1 MTAKGIAYLDARIEK
16 GSFQATPD
24 NPISWTEEF
33 KVTQEEAEAFADPN
47 FIIAGLIVQGQLH
60 IIAAEPNGGKT
71 TVFFYLAG
79 EMVANGFRVVYVHA
93 DVSAGDS
100 KEFVEKAEKEG
111 ISLLLPDMK
120 VGKSMADIVAKLENQ
135 NKTASDLSGVVFIFD
150 TLKKMADLINKSA
163 TKRIMSTLRGLTAKG
178 ATVICL
184 AHTNKY
190 PDKNGRPVFE
200 GTGDVRSDAD
210 NLIYLIPDKHSDG
223 SMTVSVEP
231 DKQRA
236 ALEKMSFKISPERE
250 VTRLDEYQDIAGR
263 KQAQNQK
270 EKDQS
275 VIEKVTVAIR
285 AGKSKQSDIIK
296 DCKANGL
303 SERQSR
309 NVLKRYAKGQAKLWN
324 VRRGAENNSLLY
336 ELCENPL
343 PL

>member
-1 MTAKGIAYLDARIEK
+1 MTAKGIAYLDARVEK

-250 VTRLDEYQDIAGR
+250 VTRLDEYQDIVGR

-275 VIEKVTVAIR
+275 VIEKVADAIR
-285 AGKSKQSDIIK
+285 AGKSKQSDIIQ
-296 DCKANGL
+296 DCKVNGL

-309 NVLKRYAKGQAKLWN
+309 KVLIRYSNGIDKQWSET
-324 VRRGAENNSLLY
+324 RGHENNSLWY
-336 ELCENPL
+336 ELL
-343 PL
+343 

>member
-1 MTAKGIAYLDARIEK
+1 MTAKGIAYLDARVEK

-250 VTRLDEYQDIAGR
+250 VILLDEYQDIAGR

-275 VIEKVTVAIR
+275 VIEKIAVAIR
-285 AGKSKQSDIIK
+285 AGKRKQSDIIQ
-296 DCKANGL
+296 DCKVNGL

-309 NVLKRYAKGQAKLWN
+309 KVLIRYSNGIDKQWSET
-324 VRRGAENNSLLY
+324 RGHENNSLWY
-336 ELCENPL
+336 ELL
-343 PL
+343 

>member
-1 MTAKGIAYLDARIEK
+1 
-16 GSFQATPD
+16 
-24 NPISWTEEF
+24 
-33 KVTQEEAEAFADPN
+33 
-47 FIIAGLIVQGQLH
+47 
-60 IIAAEPNGGKT
+60 
-71 TVFFYLAG
+71 
-79 EMVANGFRVVYVHA
+79 
-93 DVSAGDS
+93 
-100 KEFVEKAEKEG
+100 
-111 ISLLLPDMK
+111 
-120 VGKSMADIVAKLENQ
+120 MADIVAKLENQ

-250 VTRLDEYQDIAGR
+250 VTRLDDYQDIAGR

-309 NVLKRYAKGQAKLWN
+309 NVLKRYSKGIDKQWSET
-324 VRRGAENNSLLY
+324 RGHENNSLWY
-336 ELCENPL
+336 ELL
-343 PL
+343 

>member
-1 MTAKGIAYLDARIEK
+1 MTAKGIAYLDARVEK

-163 TKRIMSTLRGLTAKG
+163 TKRIMSTLRGAYGKRSNGNLLG
-178 ATVICL
+178 A
-184 AHTNKY
+184 H
-190 PDKNGRPVFE
+190 
-200 GTGDVRSDAD
+200 
-210 NLIYLIPDKHSDG
+210 
-223 SMTVSVEP
+223 
-231 DKQRA
+231 Q
-236 ALEKMSFKISPERE
+236 
-250 VTRLDEYQDIAGR
+250 
-263 KQAQNQK
+263 
-270 EKDQS
+270 
-275 VIEKVTVAIR
+275 
-285 AGKSKQSDIIK
+285 
-296 DCKANGL
+296 
-303 SERQSR
+303 
-309 NVLKRYAKGQAKLWN
+309 
-324 VRRGAENNSLLY
+324 
-336 ELCENPL
+336 
-343 PL
+343 

>member
-1 MTAKGIAYLDARIEK
+1 MTDKGLLYLDARVPKREIVE
-16 GSFQATPD
+16 TP
-24 NPISWTEEF
+24 NPLDRLEDF
-33 KVTQEEAEAFADPN
+33 VVTQEEAEKFANPD
-47 FIIAGLIVQGQLH
+47 FIIDGLIVRGQLH
-60 IIAAEPNGGKT
+60 IIAAAPNGGKT
-71 TVFFYLAG
+71 TIFFHLAAEIVSKG
-79 EMVANGFRVVYVHA
+79 FDVAYVHA
-93 DVSAGDS
+93 DISGGDA
-100 KEFVEKAEKEG
+100 KEFVRQAYRAQIK
-111 ISLLLPDMK
+111 LLLPDMK
-120 VGKSMADIVAKLENQ
+120 AGMSMNDVVLRLEKINNTQ
-135 NKTASDLSGVVFIFD
+135 MDLSGQVFIFD
-150 TLKKMADLINKSA
+150 TLKKMTDVINKSA
-163 TKRIMSTLRGLTAKG
+163 TKRLLGTLRGLTAKG

-190 PDKNGRPVFE
+190 NGKDGKPIYE

-275 VIEKVTVAIR
+275 VIEKVADAIR
-285 AGKSKQSDIIK
+285 AGKSKQSDIIQ
-296 DCKANGL
+296 DCKVNGL

-309 NVLKRYAKGQAKLWN
+309 NVLKRYSKGIDKQWSET
-324 VRRGAENNSLLY
+324 RGHENNSLWY
-336 ELCENPL
+336 ELL
-343 PL
+343 

>member
-1 MTAKGIAYLDARIEK
+1 MTAKGIAYLDARLEK

-79 EMVANGFRVVYVHA
+79 EMVAKGFRVVYVHA

-250 VTRLDEYQDIAGR
+250 VTRLDEYQDIVGR

-296 DCKANGL
+296 DCKANDL

-309 NVLKRYAKGQAKLWN
+309 NVLKRYSKGIDKQWSET
-324 VRRGAENNSLLY
+324 RGHENNSLWY
-336 ELCENPL
+336 ELL
-343 PL
+343 

>member
-1 MTAKGIAYLDARIEK
+1 MTAKGIAYLDARLEK

-79 EMVANGFRVVYVHA
+79 EMVAKGFRVVYVHA

-296 DCKANGL
+296 DCKANDL

-309 NVLKRYAKGQAKLWN
+309 NVLKRYSKGIDKQWSET
-324 VRRGAENNSLLY
+324 RGHENNSLWY
-336 ELCENPL
+336 ELL
-343 PL
+343 

>member
-16 GSFQATPD
+16 GSFQATPN
-24 NPISWTEEF
+24 NPLSWTEEF

-47 FIIAGLIVQGQLH
+47 FIIDGLIVRGQLH
-60 IIAAEPNGGKT
+60 VIAAEPNGGKT
-71 TVFFYLAG
+71 TVFFHLAG
-79 EMVANGFRVVYVHA
+79 EMASIGLNVIYVHA
-93 DVSAGDS
+93 DVSGGDS
-100 KEFVEKAEKEG
+100 KEFVKQACERNIK
-111 ISLLLPDMK
+111 LLLPDMK
-120 VGKSMADIVAKLENQ
+120 AGKSMADIVLNLENTNQ
-135 NKTASDLSGVVFIFD
+135 SLVDLSNIVFVFD
-150 TLKKMADLINKSA
+150 TLKKMADLISKSA

-190 PDKNGRPVFE
+190 DGKDGKPIYE
-200 GTGDVRSDAD
+200 GTGDVRSDVD

>member
-1 MTAKGIAYLDARIEK
+1 MTAKGIAYLDARLEK

-79 EMVANGFRVVYVHA
+79 EMVAKGFRVVYVHA

-250 VTRLDEYQDIAGR
+250 VTRLDEYQDIVGR

-296 DCKANGL
+296 DCKANDL

>member
-1 MTAKGIAYLDARIEK
+1 MTAKGIAYLDARLEK

-79 EMVANGFRVVYVHA
+79 EMVAKGFRVVYVHA

-200 GTGDVRSDAD
+200 GTGDVRSDAG
-210 NLIYLIPDKHSDG
+210 NLIYLIPDKLSDG

-275 VIEKVTVAIR
+275 VIKKVTVAIR

>member
-1 MTAKGIAYLDARIEK
+1 MTAKGIAYLDARLEK

-79 EMVANGFRVVYVHA
+79 EMVAKGFRVVYVHA

-100 KEFVEKAEKEG
+100 KEFVEKAEKGG

>member
-1 MTAKGIAYLDARIEK
+1 MTAKGIAYLDARVEK
-16 GSFQATPD
+16 GSFQATPN
-24 NPISWTEEF
+24 NPLSWTEEF

-47 FIIAGLIVQGQLH
+47 FIIDGLIVRGQLH
-60 IIAAEPNGGKT
+60 VIAAEPNGGKT

-236 ALEKMSFKISPERE
+236 ALKKMSFKISPERE
-250 VTRLDEYQDIAGR
+250 VILLDEYQDIVGR

-285 AGKSKQSDIIK
+285 AGNRKQNDIIK
-296 DCKANGL
+296 DCKVNGL

-309 NVLKRYAKGQAKLWN
+309 NVLKRYSKGIDKQWSET
-324 VRRGAENNSLLY
+324 RGHENNSLWY
-336 ELCENPL
+336 ELL
-343 PL
+343 

>member
-1 MTAKGIAYLDARIEK
+1 MTAKGIAYLDARLEK

-236 ALEKMSFKISPERE
+236 ALKKMSFKISPERE
-250 VTRLDEYQDIAGR
+250 VILLDEYQDIVGR

-336 ELCENPL
+336 ELL
-343 PL
+343 

>member
-1 MTAKGIAYLDARIEK
+1 MTAKGIAYLDARLEK

-79 EMVANGFRVVYVHA
+79 EMVAKGFRVVYVHA

-296 DCKANGL
+296 DCKANDL

>member
-1 MTAKGIAYLDARIEK
+1 MTAKGIAYLDARLEK

-79 EMVANGFRVVYVHA
+79 EMVAKGFRVVYVHA

>member
-16 GSFQATPD
+16 GSFQATPN
-24 NPISWTEEF
+24 NPLSWTEEF

-47 FIIAGLIVQGQLH
+47 FIIDGLIVRGQLH
-60 IIAAEPNGGKT
+60 VIAAEPNGGKT

-236 ALEKMSFKISPERE
+236 ALKKMSFKISPERE
-250 VTRLDEYQDIAGR
+250 VILLDEYQDIVGR

-285 AGKSKQSDIIK
+285 AGNRKQNDIIK
-296 DCKANGL
+296 DCKVNGL

-309 NVLKRYAKGQAKLWN
+309 NVLKRYSKGIDKQWSET
-324 VRRGAENNSLLY
+324 RGHENNSLWY
-336 ELCENPL
+336 ELL
-343 PL
+343 

>member
-1 MTAKGIAYLDARIEK
+1 MTAKGIAYLDARLEK
-16 GSFQATPD
+16 DKFQATPN
-24 NPISWTEEF
+24 NPLSWTEEF

-47 FIIAGLIVQGQLH
+47 FIIDGLIVQGQLH
-60 IIAAEPNGGKT
+60 VIAAEPNGGKT

-79 EMVANGFRVVYVHA
+79 EMVAKGFEVVYVHA

-100 KEFVEKAEKEG
+100 KEFVEKAEKEE

-120 VGKSMADIVAKLENQ
+120 VGKSMADIVARLENE
-135 NKTASDLSGVVFIFD
+135 NKTASDLSGVVFVFD

-163 TKRIMSTLRGLTAKG
+163 TKQIMITLRGLTAKG

-190 PDKNGRPVFE
+190 NGKDGKPIYE
-200 GTGDVRSDAD
+200 GTGDVRSDVD
-210 NLIYLIPDKHSDG
+210 NLMYMIPDKHSDG

-236 ALEKMSFKISPERE
+236 ALKKMSFKISPERE
-250 VTRLDEYQDIAGR
+250 VTRLDEYHDIVGR

-270 EKDQS
+270 EKDQG
-275 VIEKVTVAIR
+275 VIEKVIEAIR
-285 AGKSKQSDIIK
+285 AGKSKQGDIIK

-309 NVLKRYAKGQAKLWN
+309 NVLKRYAKGQDKLWSET
-324 VRRGAENNSLLY
+324 RGDENNSLLY
-336 ELCENPL
+336 ELYENPL

>member
-1 MTAKGIAYLDARIEK
+1 MTDKGIVYLDALAGKNRF
-16 GSFQATPD
+16 SSLT
-24 NPISWTEEF
+24 WTEDF
-33 KVTQEEAEAFADPN
+33 VVTREEAEAFADPD
-47 FIIAGLIVQGQLH
+47 FIIGGLIVRGQLH
-60 IIAAEPNGGKT
+60 VIAAEPNGGKT
-71 TVFFYLAG
+71 TVFFHLAG
-79 EMVANGFRVVYVHA
+79 EMAFMGLNVIYVHA
-93 DVSAGDS
+93 DVSGGDS
-100 KEFVEKAEKEG
+100 KEFIRQAYERKIK
-111 ISLLLPDMK
+111 LLLPDMK
-120 VGKSMADIVAKLENQ
+120 AGKSMADIVARLENE
-135 NKTASDLSGVVFIFD
+135 NKTASDLSGVVFVFD

-190 PDKNGRPVFE
+190 NGKDDRPIYE
-200 GTGDVRSDAD
+200 GTGDVRSDVD

-236 ALEKMSFKISPERE
+236 ALQKMSFKISPERE

-263 KQAQNQK
+263 RQAQNQK

-275 VIEKVTVAIR
+275 VIEKVTDAIR
-285 AGKSKQSDIIK
+285 TGKSKQSDIIQ

-309 NVLKRYAKGQAKLWN
+309 NVLKRYAKGEDRLWTE
-324 VRRGAENNSLLY
+324 VRGTTNNALYY
-336 ELCENPL
+336 ELV
-343 PL
+343 

>member
-1 MTAKGIAYLDARIEK
+1 MTAKGITCLDDFVAKQGLTSSR
-16 GSFQATPD
+16 D
-24 NPISWTEEF
+24 NSLDWTKEF
-33 KVTQEEAEAFADPN
+33 EVTIEEAKAFADPD
-47 FIIAGLIVQGQLH
+47 FIIDGLIVRGQLH
-60 IIAAEPNGGKT
+60 IIAAAPNGGKT
-71 TVFFYLAG
+71 TIFFHLSG
-79 EMVANGFRVVYVHA
+79 EMVAQGLEVVYVHA
-93 DVSAGDS
+93 DVSGGDS
-100 KEFVEKAEKEG
+100 KIFVNEAAEEG
-111 ISLLLPDMK
+111 ITLLLPDMK
-120 VGKSMADIVAKLENQ
+120 PGKSMSDVVMKLEGMNRD
-135 NKTASDLSGVVFIFD
+135 ALDLSGKVFVFD

-190 PDKNGRPVFE
+190 DGKDGKPIYE
-200 GTGDVRSDAD
+200 GTGDVRSDVD